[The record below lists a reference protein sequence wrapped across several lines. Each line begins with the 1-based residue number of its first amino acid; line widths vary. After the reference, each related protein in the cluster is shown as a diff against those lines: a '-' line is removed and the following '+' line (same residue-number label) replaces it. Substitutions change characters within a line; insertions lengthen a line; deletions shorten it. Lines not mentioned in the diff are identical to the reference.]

1 MDASKRTNHLKNL
14 NKYSWLLLITFICA
28 VFAMSYQTVN
38 TSFDGFIQTLPLIII
53 FVFWSEKSA
62 QLIKQTEGNLKK
74 AQLFNRD
81 TFILSFSFLL
91 GYLISL
97 LFAYDNSDVKGWWVL
112 IIYFIS
118 LYGLIFS
125 LIFSG
130 MALLIKNHK
139 AYTLVFSLL
148 IIGLV
153 SAGKFFPPYTFIPL
167 LGYIDTFYAVTG
179 ALLILHCLF
188 AIYCKA
194 SHTFQWKRKNS
205 SQ

>member
-14 NKYSWLLLITFICA
+14 NKYSCLLLITFIFA
-28 VFAMSYQTVN
+28 VFAMSYQTAN

-62 QLIKQTEGNLKK
+62 QLIKQTESNLKK
-74 AQLFNRD
+74 VQLFNRD
-81 TFILSFSFLL
+81 MFILSFSFLL
-91 GYLISL
+91 GFLISL

-125 LIFSG
+125 LIFSAI
-130 MALLIKNHK
+130 ALLIKNHK

-153 SAGKFFPPYTFIPL
+153 SLGTFFPRYTFIPL
-167 LGYIDTFYAVTG
+167 LGYIDTFYAITG

-194 SHTFQWKRKNS
+194 SHAFQWKRKNPP
-205 SQ
+205 Q